1 MQTGEEKVEKD
12 FRPDTSAEGA
22 KLPFATLKKR
32 NEFEKLRKKG
42 RVFKNRHIVLYIL
55 PQEEG
60 RQLRAGFAINKKTG
74 KAFQRNKIRRV
85 LKEILRKV
93 SVPYA
98 IDVFIIARPS
108 VLRASFADIKKE
120 LEKSLEKFFLS
131 A

>member
-1 MQTGEEKVEKD
+1 LQTGEEKEERD
-12 FRPDTSAEGA
+12 FQPDNAASGSI
-22 KLPFATLKKR
+22 LPFVTIKKKID
-32 NEFEKLRKKG
+32 FEKLRKKG
-42 RVFKNRHIVLYIL
+42 KLLKNKYLILYIL
-55 PQEEG
+55 PRKEEIKI
-60 RQLRAGFAINKKTG
+60 RAGFGIGKKTG

-98 IDVFIIARPS
+98 INVYIIARHS
-108 VLRASFADIKKE
+108 ILKAGFADIKKE

>member
-1 MQTGEEKVEKD
+1 LQTGEEKEERD
-12 FRPDTSAEGA
+12 FQPDRAAESSI
-22 KLPFATLKKR
+22 LPFDTIKR
-32 NEFEKLRKKG
+32 QIDFEKLRKKG
-42 RVFKNRHIVLYIL
+42 RLLKNKYLILYIL
-55 PQEEG
+55 PQSKEMKI
-60 RQLRAGFAINKKTG
+60 RAGFGIGKKIG

-98 IDVFIIARPS
+98 IDIFIIVRHSILKAG
-108 VLRASFADIKKE
+108 FTDIKKE

>member
-1 MQTGEEKVEKD
+1 LQTGEEKEERD
-12 FRPDTSAEGA
+12 FQPDNAAECSI
-22 KLPFATLKKR
+22 LPFSTIKKKID
-32 NEFEKLRKKG
+32 FEKLRKEG
-42 RVFKNRHIVLYIL
+42 RLLKNKYLILYIL
-55 PQEEG
+55 PQKQEMNI
-60 RQLRAGFAINKKTG
+60 RAGFGIGKKIG